1 MTDEP
6 PQRASV
12 EESFGLES
20 SEAVPEAPTARGR
33 RRREQIIE
41 AATRLFHTQGFHAT
55 SMDEIGAA
63 AGITGPGLYRH
74 FSSKDDILL
83 AVFDRIWDL
92 LRGAIERSAGLE
104 PEDALDVL
112 IDTHTTLALDQGAE
126 LMLLVRE
133 LRYVPEYYQ
142 RAAERNDARYTD
154 AWAEVII
161 KLHPELS
168 LDQAR
173 IKGRGLIGLIG
184 SAARDG
190 SAGLAD
196 RPQYRRV
203 LRQMCRWSLKT
214 PTEQSMSG

>member
-1 MTDEP
+1 MTDEQT
-6 PQRASV
+6 QRAAGD
-12 EESFGLES
+12 ESFGLES

-154 AWAEVII
+154 AWAEV
-161 KLHPELS
+161 
-168 LDQAR
+168 
-173 IKGRGLIGLIG
+173 
-184 SAARDG
+184 
-190 SAGLAD
+190 
-196 RPQYRRV
+196 
-203 LRQMCRWSLKT
+203 
-214 PTEQSMSG
+214 

>member
-1 MTDEP
+1 MSGAATG
-6 PQRASV
+6 RAV
-12 EESFGLES
+12 QADAYGLES
-20 SEAVPEAPTARGR
+20 SDPSRSAPTARGR
-33 RRREQIIE
+33 RRQEQIIE
-41 AATRLFHTQGFHAT
+41 AATRLFHEQGFHAA

-92 LRGAIERSAGLE
+92 LRDAIERSAGLE
-104 PEDALDVL
+104 PDAALDVL
-112 IDTHTTLALDQGAE
+112 IDAHTTLALDQGAQ

-133 LRYVPEYYQ
+133 LRYVPDYYQ

-161 KLHPELS
+161 KLHPQLS
-168 LDQAR
+168 LDEAR
-173 IKGRGLIGLIG
+173 VVGRGLIGLVG

-190 SAGLAD
+190 STGLVAKQHH
-196 RPQYRRV
+196 REL
-203 LRQMCRWSLKT
+203 LRHMCRAALA
-214 PTEQSMSG
+214 GVN

>member
-1 MTDEP
+1 VSASQTRPAAQDE
-6 PQRASV
+6 SY
-12 EESFGLES
+12 GLES
-20 SEAVPEAPTARGR
+20 SEAAREAPTARGR
-33 RRREQIIE
+33 QRQEQIIE
-41 AATRLFHTQGFHAT
+41 AATQLFHLQGFHAT
-55 SMDEIGAA
+55 SMDEIGTA

-92 LRGAIERSAGLE
+92 LRDAIERSAGLE
-104 PEDALDVL
+104 PGAALDVL

-154 AWAEVII
+154 AWAEVVI

-168 LDQAR
+168 LDEAR
-173 IKGRGLIGLIG
+173 AVGRGLIGLVG
-184 SAARDG
+184 SAAREG
-190 SAGLAD
+190 SMGLVAKSHH
-196 RPQYRRV
+196 RQL
-203 LRQMCRWSLKT
+203 LRQMCRASLQGV
-214 PTEQSMSG
+214 E

>member
-1 MTDEP
+1 VTDEQT
-6 PQRASV
+6 QRAAGD
-12 EESFGLES
+12 ESFSLES

-92 LRGAIERSAGLE
+92 LRGAMERSAGLE

-112 IDTHTTLALDQGAE
+112 IEIHTTLALDQGAE

-168 LDQAR
+168 LDEAR
-173 IKGRGLIGLIG
+173 VKGRGLIGLIG

-190 SAGLAD
+190 STELAG
-196 RPQYRRV
+196 RPQYRRL
-203 LRQMCRWSLKT
+203 LRQMCRSSLKT
-214 PTEQSMSG
+214 PTEQSISR

>member
-1 MTDEP
+1 VNDAQTHLVAPEQSYGM
-6 PQRASV
+6 
-12 EESFGLES
+12 ES
-20 SEAVPEAPTARGR
+20 SEHSPEAPTARGR

-41 AATRLFHTQGFHAT
+41 AATRLFHLQGFHAT
-55 SMDEIGAA
+55 SMDEIGMA

-92 LRGAIERSAGLE
+92 LRGAIERSAGLPPGE
-104 PEDALDVL
+104 ALDVL

-168 LDQAR
+168 LDEAR
-173 IKGRGLIGLIG
+173 AAGRGLIGLIG

-190 SAGLAD
+190 MIGAVSKPRHRA
-196 RPQYRRV
+196 V
-203 LRQMCRWSLKT
+203 LRQMCRASL
-214 PTEQSMSG
+214 QGV

>member
-1 MTDEP
+1 MTDEQT
-6 PQRASV
+6 QRAAGN
-12 EESFGLES
+12 ESFGLES
-20 SEAVPEAPTARGR
+20 SEAVPEAPTERGR

-74 FSSKDDILL
+74 FSSKDEILL

-161 KLHPELS
+161 KLYPQLS
-168 LDQAR
+168 LDEAR
-173 IKGRGLIGLIG
+173 VKGRGLIGLIG

-190 SAGLAD
+190 SAGLAG
-196 RPQYRRV
+196 RPQYRRL

>member
-1 MTDEP
+1 MNGATTGPAAQADGH
-6 PQRASV
+6 
-12 EESFGLES
+12 GLES
-20 SEAVPEAPTARGR
+20 SEAAREAPTARGR

-41 AATRLFHTQGFHAT
+41 AATRLFHVQGFHAT
-55 SMDEIGAA
+55 SMDEIGTA

-92 LRGAIERSAGLE
+92 LRDAIERSAGLE
-104 PEDALDVL
+104 PDAALDVL
-112 IDTHTTLALDQGAE
+112 IDAHTTLALDQGAE

-133 LRYVPEYYQ
+133 LRYVPDYYQ

-161 KLHPELS
+161 KLHSQLS
-168 LDQAR
+168 LDEAR
-173 IKGRGLIGLIG
+173 AVGRGLIGLVG

-190 SAGLAD
+190 STGLVAKQHH
-196 RPQYRRV
+196 REL
-203 LRQMCRWSLKT
+203 LRNMCRAAVA
-214 PTEQSMSG
+214 GVN